1 MPVCVCL
8 SLYQSLSFCQFY
20 STPKLVLNRYIIFEV
35 EVACNPTNLSTR
47 ANADV
52 LLLSLLFFF
61 KQKMSSIRILVLHY
75 QWWARDSLLS
85 VCVLSSIYIEVNPH
99 TSRVLSSQIDTVLT
113 WLVKVTSVNAKQR
126 TFVFVTSLAFDVLQL
141 EIKSEYNNIRA
152 GIMGTVTQYKRM
164 GWIEVL
170 PTAVLTQQA
179 PPPSGSLWWSK

>member
-1 MPVCVCL
+1 
-8 SLYQSLSFCQFY
+8 
-20 STPKLVLNRYIIFEV
+20 
-35 EVACNPTNLSTR
+35 VACNPTNLSTR

-170 PTAVLTQQA
+170 PTAARELCAFVWVRVCVCMYVCVCVALHSESQLMHDTYQRVT
-179 PPPSGSLWWSK
+179 SHTWNTSCHTF